1 MKKIFTNPRF
11 LLGVYILLA
20 LGATLQS
27 YFGNPTTFNNLQ
39 YTAYNNY
46 IIFKQSFFHL
56 IENKDLYI
64 LYPSEHWDLYKYS
77 PTFSL
82 LMAPLAILP
91 DVIGLLCW
99 NLLNALVL
107 FFAIKNIPLKDS
119 KLFGNSLMNIEQG
132 TRNKE
137 FRSLSNNDESTVFD
151 KLRNSLFL
159 VPCSIFKKNNSFS
172 IGVMGLC
179 LVFIALEMLTS
190 LQNEQSNAL
199 MAGLIILA
207 FVLLEKDK
215 IWLGTLCIAL
225 TVFIKIFGVV
235 AFALFLVYPKK
246 GKFILA
252 STVWVIVLTVLPLL
266 VISMDQFQLL
276 YESWWRMLGEDHA
289 ASYGYSV
296 MGWLQSW
303 FGLDVSKNVIV
314 LLGVVLFCLPLI
326 KIKKYTNYKFRWRLL
341 ASILIWVVIFNHKA
355 ESPTFV
361 IAMSGVGIWYF
372 LSKIEMEKVDAIHKV
387 TSSHLVNTVLVVL
400 AFVFTS
406 LSPTDLFPRFLREN
420 IVIPYVLKAVPC
432 ILIWGKIIWEM
443 YVLRSSSFE
452 AGRGS

>member
-27 YFGNPTTFNNLQ
+27 YFGNPTTFNDLQ

-64 LYPSEHWDLYKYS
+64 LYPTEHWDLYKYS

-91 DVIGLLCW
+91 DVIGLLLW

-107 FFAIKNIPLKDS
+107 FFAIKELANIQS
-119 KLFGNSLMNIEQG
+119 KSTQEWKGYSLLG
-132 TRNKE
+132 VGG
-137 FRSLSNNDESTVFD
+137 SL
-151 KLRNSLFL
+151 
-159 VPCSIFKKNNSFS
+159 
-172 IGVMGLC
+172 
-179 LVFIALEMLTS
+179 FIALEMLTS
-190 LQNEQSNAL
+190 IQNEQSNAL

-215 IWLGTLCIAL
+215 IWLGTLCIVL
-225 TVFIKIFGVV
+225 TVFIKIFGIV

-246 GKFILA
+246 GKFIIA
-252 STVWVIVLTVLPLL
+252 SSVWMIVLTALPLL
-266 VISMDQFQLL
+266 VISMEQFQIL
-276 YESWWRMLGEDHA
+276 YQSWWKMLGEDHA

-314 LLGVVLFCLPLI
+314 LLGVVLFCLPLA
-326 KIKKYTNYKFRWRLL
+326 KIKSYSNYNFRWRLL

-372 LSKIEMEKVDAIHKV
+372 LSSVQVETHKV
-387 TSSHLVNTVLVVL
+387 NSSHLMSTNTILVVL

-406 LSPTDLFPRFLREN
+406 LSPTDLFPRSLREN
-420 IVIPYVLKAVPC
+420 VVIPYVLKAVPC

-443 YVLRSSSFE
+443 WFLNRKKLNNSY
-452 AGRGS
+452 

>member
-27 YFGNPTTFNNLQ
+27 YFGNPTTFNDLQ

-64 LYPSEHWDLYKYS
+64 LYPTEHWDLYKYS

-91 DVIGLLCW
+91 DVIGLLFW

-107 FFAIKNIPLKDS
+107 FFAIKNIPSISINQES
-119 KLFGNSLMNIEQG
+119 K
-132 TRNKE
+132 
-137 FRSLSNNDESTVFD
+137 VFD
-151 KLRNSLFL
+151 
-159 VPCSIFKKNNSFS
+159 NSFLLAG
-172 IGVMGLC
+172 GVC
-179 LVFIALEMLTS
+179 LFVALEMLTS
-190 LQNEQSNAL
+190 IQNEQSNAL
-199 MAGLIILA
+199 IAGLIIFA

-215 IWLGTLCIAL
+215 VWLGTLCIAL

-252 STVWVIVLTVLPLL
+252 SSVWMIVLTALPLL
-266 VISMDQFQLL
+266 VVSMEQFQIL
-276 YESWWRMLGEDHA
+276 YQSWWRMLGEDHA
-289 ASYGYSV
+289 VSYGYSV

-314 LLGVVLFCLPLI
+314 LLGVVLFCLPLVRI
-326 KIKKYTNYKFRWRLL
+326 QSYSNYNFRWRLL

-361 IAMSGVGIWYF
+361 IAMSGVGVWYF
-372 LSKIEMEKVDAIHKV
+372 LSRMEMQDFNAIHKV
-387 TSSHLVNTVLVVL
+387 TSSNLVNTTFVIL
-400 AFVFTS
+400 AFIFTS

-443 YVLRSSSFE
+443 VFVIDEKHEIETL
-452 AGRGS
+452 

>member
-27 YFGNPTTFNNLQ
+27 YFGNPTTFNDLQ

-46 IIFKQSFFHL
+46 LIFKQSFFHL

-82 LMAPLAILP
+82 LMAPLAMLP
-91 DVIGLLCW
+91 DVVGLFFW

-107 FFAIKNIPLKDS
+107 FFAIKSIPFKYS
-119 KLFGNSLMNIEQG
+119 KLF
-132 TRNKE
+132 
-137 FRSLSNNDESTVFD
+137 D
-151 KLRNSLFL
+151 
-159 VPCSIFKKNNSFS
+159 SFPF
-172 IGVMGLC
+172 GAGGLC
-179 LVFIALEMLTS
+179 LIFIGLEMMTS

-199 MAGLIILA
+199 MAGLIIFA

-225 TVFIKIFGVV
+225 TVFIKIFGIV

-246 GKFILA
+246 GKFIVA
-252 STVWVIVLTVLPLL
+252 STVWMIVLTALPLL
-266 VISMDQFQLL
+266 VVSMEQFQFL
-276 YESWWRMLGEDHA
+276 YQSWWRMLGEDHA

-296 MGWLQSW
+296 MGWLHNW

-314 LLGVVLFCLPLI
+314 LLGVVLFCLPLVRF
-326 KIKKYTNYKFRWRLL
+326 KQYANFDFRWRLL

-372 LSKIEMEKVDAIHKV
+372 LSSAQSSIHKV
-387 TSSHLVNTVLVVL
+387 NSSRLVSTNTVLVIL
-400 AFVFTS
+400 AFIFTS
-406 LSPTDLFPRFLREN
+406 LSPTDLFPRFIREN
-420 IVIPYVLKAVPC
+420 VVIPYVLKAVPC

-443 YVLRSSSFE
+443 GFVVDENQDGKREPE
-452 AGRGS
+452 AL